1 VFHIGHPPDYY
12 VTRVHLARNDSRQ
25 PAPVRRN
32 VRAWRLRLLTKCF
45 GTKKME
51 KHNRTS
57 GLQAI
62 RLSDNPAL
70 IVGPKDSLTWILKIL
85 VFTNGAKS
93 ETPSR
98 AEAPHVNSEPST
110 HSKED
115 TMVFI
120 VYSWSLD

>member
-1 VFHIGHPPDYY
+1 MFGPGG
-12 VTRVHLARNDSRQ
+12 
-25 PAPVRRN
+25 
-32 VRAWRLRLLTKCF
+32 CF
-45 GTKKME
+45 GTKKMG

-70 IVGPKDSLTWILKIL
+70 IVSPKDALTWILKKV
-85 VFTNGAKS
+85 VFANGAKS

-98 AEAPHVNSEPST
+98 AEAPHVNSEPLT

>member
-1 VFHIGHPPDYY
+1 
-12 VTRVHLARNDSRQ
+12 
-25 PAPVRRN
+25 
-32 VRAWRLRLLTKCF
+32 
-45 GTKKME
+45 M
-51 KHNRTS
+51 
-57 GLQAI
+57 QAI

-70 IVGPKDSLTWILKIL
+70 IVSPKDSLTWILRIV

-120 VYSWSLD
+120 VYSLALDEAGLVPSLVMCVWKYSYPEDGNTKRRNGQS